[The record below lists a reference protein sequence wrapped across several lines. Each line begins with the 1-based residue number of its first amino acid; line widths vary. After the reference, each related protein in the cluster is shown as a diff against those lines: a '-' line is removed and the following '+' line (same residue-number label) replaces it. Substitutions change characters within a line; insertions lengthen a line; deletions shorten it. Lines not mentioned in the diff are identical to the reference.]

1 MFKSTIMFSK
11 IFTDQVNKVMKIID
25 PNRPACAGS
34 PWVSESCV
42 FGSGTVHSPQLSNH
56 WAIRHS
62 DHVNTVI
69 NTFGSGYVM
78 TGLLPELNESCASQ
92 LR

>member
-34 PWVSESCV
+34 P
-42 FGSGTVHSPQLSNH
+42 
-56 WAIRHS
+56 
-62 DHVNTVI
+62 
-69 NTFGSGYVM
+69 
-78 TGLLPELNESCASQ
+78 
-92 LR
+92 